1 MFGNAGFGKTTLHQA
16 PDMPQQV
23 LVTEKAE

>member
-1 MFGNAGFGKTTLHQA
+1 MFGNAGFGKTTLHQI